1 MNSFIE
7 FLDDS
12 LIEIN
17 KSINEKIVDI
27 NYLEKIK
34 FQLIEKII
42 SLNNNF
48 IEEFKSEILSQDILL
63 KKHDF
68 SNRSINYNINYF
80 KEAVSKIKHI
90 NEKETLIIVLEGAKT
105 ISIFDKNK
113 ENQSFEMTITKNMGI
128 VISQN
133 TLISENTNKK
143 SIILTIIYD

>member
-1 MNSFIE
+1 M
-7 FLDDS
+7 
-12 LIEIN
+12 
-17 KSINEKIVDI
+17 
-27 NYLEKIK
+27 
-34 FQLIEKII
+34 
-42 SLNNNF
+42 
-48 IEEFKSEILSQDILL
+48 
-63 KKHDF
+63 
-68 SNRSINYNINYF
+68 
-80 KEAVSKIKHI
+80 SKIKHI